1 MSKTQLLS
9 DTKNLLYFRI
19 KSLIMKQ
26 EQAITW
32 YSNDGT
38 LPPKNA
44 KQEVLSILHSRRHLT
59 HVYNTAYEI

>member
-26 EQAITW
+26 EQVITW
-32 YSNDGT
+32 YRNDGT

-44 KQEVLSILHSRRHLT
+44 KQEVLSILHFWET
-59 HVYNTAYEI
+59 PNTCLQYSI